1 MMKKK
6 VALGIITAIAS
17 VGFVMSASA
26 AEVQS
31 HNLDSITVEG
41 VATLP
46 GGMMNASGSV
56 GLLGDKKVMD
66 TPMSTYNVS
75 NKYLE
80 TFIGSSE
87 PLDRALANVP
97 SVNPSGS
104 ILHGDFNIRGF
115 RTNGN
120 AFYVNGVNG
129 MMTQFLVPTY
139 AIDSI
144 DIVSGP
150 NSMLGAS
157 MVVYEGDTAGGLLN
171 MKTKRAGEKDFVKY
185 KQTFSGKAA
194 FGEYLDVSQRLGKN
208 KQWGVRFNAELL
220 NGETAMD
227 DARVKEKGAAINI
240 DHRSS
245 KSNTNLFATYTD
257 KDIYN
262 GVKWF
267 KLANKDAANKVEGVT
282 HMPKPVDG
290 SKNYSADGT
299 WKAGYGW
306 FATLNH
312 EQNINKNWQL
322 FANAGYSRQKLN
334 QNVSPNMS
342 SYWITNDAGDYN
354 LLQTNSATPQRIYYI
369 QMGSKNKFNTG
380 EVKHELITSI
390 DKEWRNRNGSDTVN
404 GKTTNGGLGTG
415 NVFTHIFNQSES
427 ARVVGYNTRPNNKTF
442 VWGAS
447 ILDSM
452 EFGKWNAM
460 VGVHKHAGNNRAWNK
475 TTKTWSSVK
484 SSDTC
489 PTYSLSY
496 KPSDKYLVYGTH
508 SESFNLGA
516 TVPDNSENY
525 INKGK
530 VVDPCKTKQNELGA
544 KYMNHGNMLTL
555 AYFDIDQ
562 TNYMGEKNGYYGAN
576 GKTNHEGFELS
587 YAGKLAKK
595 WNGNL
600 GIAWMNAKYEK
611 NSNAVLNG
619 KQETGQ
625 PKWRGSAAL
634 EYEADKN
641 FKVMARATYTA
652 STPFFT
658 VKYNSSTVNSDSIRL
673 HAKPFMV
680 YDLGFSY
687 DTKISNTPVKLTAM
701 CYNLFDKD
709 YWMVSRGDQIYV
721 SAPRT
726 FFVAASFE
734 I

>member
-6 VALGIITAIAS
+6 LARNILIAIAS
-17 VGFVMSASA
+17 MGFAMSASA
-26 AEVQS
+26 AEIQS

-41 VATLP
+41 AGTLP
-46 GGMMNASGSV
+46 GDMMNASGSV
-56 GLLGDKKVMD
+56 GLLGEKKVMD

-75 NKYLE
+75 NSYLE
-80 TFIGSSE
+80 TYIGSSE

-97 SVNPSGS
+97 SVNPTGS
-104 ILHGDFNIRGF
+104 VLHGDFNLRGF

-139 AIDSI
+139 AVDSI

-150 NSMLGAS
+150 NSMLGSS

-171 MKTKRAGEKDFVKY
+171 MQTKRAEENDFIKY
-185 KQTFSGKAA
+185 KQTFSGQAA
-194 FGEYLDVSQRLGKN
+194 FGEYVDISQRLGEDKE
-208 KQWGVRFNAELL
+208 WGIRFNAEHL
-220 NGETAMD
+220 NGETSMD
-227 DARVKEKGAAINI
+227 NARVKAKGAAINI
-240 DHRSS
+240 DHRSE
-245 KSNTNLFATYTD
+245 KSNTNLFATYND
-257 KDIYN
+257 KDVYG
-262 GVKWF
+262 GVRWF
-267 KLANKDAANKVEGVT
+267 KLVTGGVT

-334 QNVSPNMS
+334 QNISPKSS
-342 SYWITNDAGDYN
+342 SYWIKNDAGDYD
-354 LLQTNSATPQRIYYI
+354 LLQTNSETPQKIYYSQI
-369 QMGSKNKFNTG
+369 GSKNKFNTG
-380 EVKHELITSI
+380 NVKHELITSL
-390 DKEWRNRNGSDTVN
+390 DKEWRNRETAVRTINNNKVVGV
-404 GKTTNGGLGTG
+404 G
-415 NVFTHIFNQSES
+415 NIFTHIFNQTES
-427 ARVVGYNTRPNNKTF
+427 AGVVQYEGTRPNNRTS

-460 VGVHKHAGNNRAWNK
+460 IGVHKHEGNARTYSA
-475 TTKTWSSVK
+475 TTKTWKSVK

-489 PTYSLSY
+489 PTYSLGY
-496 KPSDKYLVYGTH
+496 KPSDKFLIYGNH
-508 SESFNLGA
+508 SENFNLGVEA
-516 TVPDNSENY
+516 PTSANNAGT
-525 INKGK
+525 IM
-530 VVDPCKTKQNELGA
+530 DPAKTKQDELGF
-544 KYMNHGNMLTL
+544 KYMNHGNLLTVS
-555 AYFDIDQ
+555 YFDIDQ
-562 TNYMGEKNGYYGAN
+562 TSYF
-576 GKTNHEGFELS
+576 TNTNNDYAADGLVNHKGVELS
-587 YAGKLAKK
+587 YASKLAKK
-595 WNGNL
+595 WNSNL
-600 GIAWMNAKYEK
+600 AIAWMDAKYERNSLAFK
-611 NSNAVLNG
+611 NGL
-619 KQETGQ
+619 QETGQ
-625 PKWRGSAAL
+625 PRWRGSAAL
-634 EYEADKN
+634 EYEADKD
-641 FKVMARATYTA
+641 FKVMARATYTGT
-652 STPFFT
+652 TPFFT
-658 VKYNSSTVNSDSIRL
+658 VTKGTSNATVDSTRL
-673 HAKPFMV
+673 FAKSFMV

-687 DTKISNTPVKLTAM
+687 NTKINTTPVKLTAM

>member
-66 TPMSTYNVS
+66 TNMSTYNVS

-104 ILHGDFNIRGF
+104 VLHGDFNIRGF

-139 AIDSI
+139 AVDGI

-171 MKTKRAGEKDFVKY
+171 MKTKRAAENDFIKY
-185 KQTFSGKAA
+185 RQTFSGKAA
-194 FGEYLDVSQRLGKN
+194 FGEYLDISQRLGEN
-208 KQWGVRFNAELL
+208 KQWGVRFNVEHL
-220 NGETAMD
+220 NGETSMD
-227 DARVKEKGAAINI
+227 DARVKARGAAINV

-245 KSNTNLFATYTD
+245 KSNTNLFATYND
-257 KDIYN
+257 KDVYG
-262 GVKWF
+262 GVRWF
-267 KLANKDAANKVEGVT
+267 KLVTGGVT
-282 HMPKPVDG
+282 KVPKPADG

-334 QNVSPNMS
+334 QNISPKMS
-342 SYWITNDAGDYN
+342 SYWIKNDAGDYD
-354 LLQTNSATPQRIYYI
+354 LLQTNSETPQKIYYSQI
-369 QMGSKNKFNTG
+369 GSKNKFNTG
-380 EVKHELITSI
+380 NIKHELITGV
-390 DKEWRNRNGSDTVN
+390 DKEWRNRDTA
-404 GKTTNGGLGTG
+404 KTGAPDTLVGTG
-415 NVFTHIFNQSES
+415 NIFTHLMNQTIS
-427 ARVVGYNTRPNNKTF
+427 AKTVKYHGTRPNNKTA

-447 ILDSM
+447 ILDNM

-460 VGVHKHAGNNRAWNK
+460 IGVHKHEGNAR
-475 TTKTWSSVK
+475 TYSTGTKSWTSVK

-489 PTYSLSY
+489 PTYSLGY
-496 KPSDKYLVYGTH
+496 KPSDKFLVYGNH
-508 SESFNLGA
+508 SENFNLGTTA
-516 TVPDNSENY
+516 P
-525 INKGK
+525 KGTK
-530 VVDPCKTKQNELGA
+530 NEYEVVDPAKTKQDELGV
-544 KYMNHGNMLTL
+544 KYMNHGNLLTVS
-555 AYFDIDQ
+555 YFDIDQ
-562 TNYMGEKNGYYGAN
+562 TSYMTNSDNYYAADGLI
-576 GKTNHEGFELS
+576 NHKGVELA
-587 YAGKLAKK
+587 YAGKLANK

-600 GIAWMNAKYEK
+600 AVAWMDSKYERQSAAFK
-611 NSNAVLNG
+611 NGL
-619 KQETGQ
+619 QETGQ
-625 PKWRGSAAL
+625 PRWRGSAAL

-641 FKVMARATYTA
+641 FKVMARATYTGT
-652 STPFFT
+652 TPFFT
-658 VKYNSSTVNSDSIRL
+658 VTNKTSTVTASSTRL
-673 HAKPFMV
+673 FAKPFMV